1 MFKAVRRCSLPLE
14 VVEMGLIVA
23 FRPLERI
30 GERPLLGFSFFILLL
45 FSLPWAGAAL
55 RLVSD
60 IPEMVLGNIRHQ
72 LFTQRAKP

>member
-1 MFKAVRRCSLPLE
+1 
-14 VVEMGLIVA
+14 MGFIVA

-30 GERPLLGFSFFILLL
+30 GERSLLGFSFSILLL
-45 FSLPWAGAAL
+45 FSLPCEGAAL